1 MFFGGYMAFKKSTE
15 PISYTIKEN
24 GVQELIEEKNNMTL
38 FLQEVGW
45 NGNEAKLELRKWI
58 VKEKDLTTHKGVS
71 FMTIEG
77 PTNLANALV
86 KNGYGDTETILDH
99 LKNREDFETALTK
112 VIGKKNVVKAKNT
125 KVDINEDEYFDP
137 NEMFT

>member
-1 MFFGGYMAFKKSTE
+1 MAFFKKSNE
-15 PISYTIKEN
+15 PIAYIIKED
-24 GVQELIEEKNNMTL
+24 GIQEVIEEKNNMSL

-45 NGNEAKLELRKWI
+45 NGKDPKLELRKWI
-58 VKEKDLTTHKGVS
+58 VKEKELTPHKGFS

-77 PTNLANALV
+77 PDNLSHALL
-86 KNGYGDTETILDH
+86 KHGYGKTETVLGY
-99 LKNREDFETALTK
+99 LKDREDFESALTK

-137 NEMFT
+137 NEMFS